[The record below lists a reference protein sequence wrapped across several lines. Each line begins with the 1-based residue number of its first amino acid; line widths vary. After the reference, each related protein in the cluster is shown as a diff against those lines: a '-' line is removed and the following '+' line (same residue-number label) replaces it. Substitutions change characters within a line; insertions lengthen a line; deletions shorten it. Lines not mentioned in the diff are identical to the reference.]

1 MEDER
6 KRPLGSVEGPDKLPA
21 PFEGAR
27 GLYETTGGIYRWLRL
42 RWGALPSAVLV
53 AVLPIALLWWYWPDI
68 RERPGVDSLVAYID
82 TFSLGSNAPISEEG
96 IYVEHWTAN
105 PTNETEVIASA
116 LSESLHG
123 AGLTTT
129 QNKSRAKYVID
140 VEIDGT
146 PALVQPS
153 DALQAAD
160 YEVDLTVNAKEEP
173 GDKVLLNKIPV
184 HNEKT
189 ESDLRSAEGDAL
201 EQAVKQITRRLGN
214 PTER

>member
-1 MEDER
+1 M
-6 KRPLGSVEGPDKLPA
+6 
-21 PFEGAR
+21 
-27 GLYETTGGIYRWLRL
+27 
-42 RWGALPSAVLV
+42 
-53 AVLPIALLWWYWPDI
+53 
-68 RERPGVDSLVAYID
+68 
-82 TFSLGSNAPISEEG
+82 
-96 IYVEHWTAN
+96 
-105 PTNETEVIASA
+105 
-116 LSESLHG
+116 SESLHG